1 MRVKNTPWVF
11 KRMQSV
17 FKYKVNTNKPEHLLL
32 MMMFVMSFGFATWQV
47 LLNNFVVERAN
58 FTGAEI
64 GILQSVREVPGF
76 LAFTAVFILIFFREQ
91 YFALLSLMTLAVGI
105 AMTGFFPNA
114 AGLYV
119 TTVVMSVGFHYFE
132 TINKSL
138 TLQWLHKEK
147 TAHFLGRAL
156 SIKAIASLSAYGL
169 IWIMMS
175 QLSIDYVWV
184 YLLVGSLAVVA
195 VVYMSVSFAAFNQ
208 PSIQHKRL
216 IFRRRYWL
224 FYALTFLSGARRQV
238 FVVFAAFMMVEK
250 FHYSVGE
257 ISLLFTL
264 NYVFNI
270 FFAPKIG
277 RLINKIGERNALLIE
292 YTGLVVIFVSYAFV
306 TNEYVAAGLYVLDHM
321 FFAFAIATSTYFQ
334 KIADPKDIAST
345 ASVSFTINHIA
356 AVFIPAL
363 LGIVWLSSPS
373 SVFLIGAGIASVS
386 LILSLNIPR
395 EPSAG
400 NEVLYGQ
407 KNVG

>member
-1 MRVKNTPWVF
+1 
-11 KRMQSV
+11 MQSV